1 MSSSCRSVA
10 ITGMGIVCSIGHNT
24 MEFGNSLRSG
34 KSGIGFSCYD
44 KSQFPLDVGAYI
56 NDFNF
61 LRHVGCFTDA
71 AKELSQRAVQCARRS
86 PFAVQVSAAAALEAW
101 IAGELIEKPVDGERI
116 GIIAAGS
123 NISQNHHY
131 RMGLKYK
138 ESPDYINP
146 SYAVQ
151 YNDFDHIGTLSE
163 IFGINGEGFTAGGA
177 SASGNV
183 GIIKGF
189 QMVEH
194 GLVDVCVVIGSLA
207 DLSPVEMQSF
217 INLDAMGGKRFKEQ
231 PEKACRPFDAE
242 HEGFIYGQAGACL
255 ILESMNSA
263 ERRGIVPYAEI
274 LGGSIVL
281 DGNRLSNPNKS
292 GEMRAMEYALEKS
305 GIERNQI
312 SYINTH
318 GTSTPMGD
326 RVELEAIRDVFG
338 SSLSTIW
345 INSTKGLTGHCLYS
359 AGVVEAIASVIQMK
373 EGFLHPNINLDNP
386 IAEGYR
392 FSPRTRIMADLQY
405 VMSNSFGFGGINTSI
420 VLKRMGG

>member
-1 MSSSCRSVA
+1 MGLSCRSVA

-34 KSGIGFSCYD
+34 KSGIGFSCHG
-44 KSQFPLDVGAYI
+44 KSQSPLEVGAYI
-56 NDFNF
+56 KDFNF
-61 LRHVGCFTDA
+61 LQHMGRFTDA
-71 AKELSQRAVQCARRS
+71 AKELSQRVIQCVRRS

-101 IAGELIEKPVDGERI
+101 IAGELVEKPVDGERI
-116 GIIAAGS
+116 GIITAGS
-123 NISQNHHY
+123 NISQTHHY
-131 RMGLKYK
+131 RMGLKYT
-138 ESPDYINP
+138 ESPDYITP

-163 IFGINGEGFTAGGA
+163 IFGINGEGFTVGGA

-189 QMVEH
+189 QLVEN
-194 GLVDVCVVIGSLA
+194 GMADVCLVIGSLA
-207 DLSPVEMQSF
+207 DLSPVEIRSF
-217 INLDAMGGKRFKEQ
+217 INLDAMGGKRFREQ
-231 PEKACRPFDAE
+231 PDKACRPFDAE

-255 ILESMNSA
+255 ILESMDSA

-312 SYINTH
+312 GYINTH

-338 SSLSTIW
+338 PSLSAIW

-373 EGFLHPNINLDNP
+373 EGFLHPNVNLDNP

-392 FSPRTRIMADLQY
+392 FSPKTRITADLQY